1 MRINFEWAA
10 HLLNVSIKIIV
21 IMFGN
26 HIDLKTI
33 WGNHPS
39 IIETVE
45 EQSDAKQYLIKVL
58 NGSVMAVEV
67 SRQILDR
74 SVISSL
80 RVSGSF
86 YRFSEWESKP
96 LEQLS
101 SDLKLN
107 REVCQRVL
115 TYIFIS
121 MY

>member
-1 MRINFEWAA
+1 LTHGPNIPGVRWLTFVCAITKMRINFEWEA

-45 EQSDAKQYLIKVL
+45 EQSDAKQILIKVL
-58 NGSVMAVEV
+58 NGLVMAVEV
-67 SRQILDR
+67 SRQILER

-86 YRFSEWESKP
+86 YRC
-96 LEQLS
+96 
-101 SDLKLN
+101 LN
-107 REVCQRVL
+107 GSQSL
-115 TYIFIS
+115 
-121 MY
+121 